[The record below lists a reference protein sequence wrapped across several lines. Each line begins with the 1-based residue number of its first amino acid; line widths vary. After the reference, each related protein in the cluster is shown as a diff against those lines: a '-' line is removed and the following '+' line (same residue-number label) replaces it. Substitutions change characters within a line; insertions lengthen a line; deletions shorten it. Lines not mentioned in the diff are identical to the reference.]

1 MDSLE
6 NQISQ
11 VLNDPERMAQI
22 MSLAQSLGGVL
33 PGLGGGKSNDETPAA
48 APEPS
53 LPAFDVSALAGL
65 MQQATAGGQREQ
77 ALFEALKPF
86 VSPERR
92 SKIDR
97 ALQIS
102 RFSRIASLALQNLNK
117 K

>member
-1 MDSLE
+1 MDNLE

-22 MSLAQSLGGVL
+22 MSLAQSLSGAL
-33 PGLGGGKSNDETPAA
+33 PGLGGGQEPEKSGDNNPA
-48 APEPS
+48 P
-53 LPAFDVSALAGL
+53 PAFDASALAGL
-65 MQQATAGGQREQ
+65 MQQATAGGQREK

-92 SKIDR
+92 DKIDR

-102 RFSRIASLALQNLNK
+102 RFSRMASLALQNLNK
-117 K
+117 KP